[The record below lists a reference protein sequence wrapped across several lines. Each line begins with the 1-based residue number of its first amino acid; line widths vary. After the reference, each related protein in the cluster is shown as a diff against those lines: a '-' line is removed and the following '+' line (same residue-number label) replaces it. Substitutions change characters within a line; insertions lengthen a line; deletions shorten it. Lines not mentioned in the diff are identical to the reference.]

1 MTAKVLIR
9 NKFMRLEKLLTHNR
23 ESRKKE
29 YKELKSVINQ
39 YNLKDQFWRISDS
52 ISYKEHSQNL
62 TSIAEEFITV
72 KCWHKINV

>member
-1 MTAKVLIR
+1 MSENKNKTALHIKYYGMTAKVLIR

-39 YNLKDQFWRISDS
+39 YNLKDQF
-52 ISYKEHSQNL
+52 
-62 TSIAEEFITV
+62 
-72 KCWHKINV
+72 